1 MGADM
6 LKNYFKIA
14 WRSLLKNRNIFI
26 INSLGLAIG
35 IATCLTISLYVA
47 DEISYDRFN
56 TNASDTYRVVL
67 DAKMGDELIKEAGIM
82 APVASTLKQE
92 LPEIKNTTRIHK
104 FSEAAK
110 VTYQGKT
117 IRKGKLVMVDSTF
130 FDVFTYKFLNGQPK
144 TALIQPNTV
153 VLTQEQAEAYFG
165 KTDPINKSIH
175 IKDIGIWN
183 ENGFQDFS
191 GLFTVTGIIEKM
203 PTNSHFHFDIL
214 ASMASNP
221 FAKSESWL
229 QGQYYTYITLNK
241 GVDLKNL
248 GTKIRTSVNKHLG
261 PEMKAKMGMSLEE
274 SIAKG
279 NNFGLA
285 LQPLLNIH
293 LQSDLRGELEQ
304 GGSLKTVTIF
314 GAVALFMLLIACI
327 NFMNISTA
335 SASKRVKEIGMR
347 KVLGSAKSQLIK
359 QFLSESFIST
369 VFAMLLG
376 IGLFTLCLP
385 YFNQLSNKHIEISSL
400 FTVKYISILLIMT
413 LVISLL
419 AGAYPAF
426 FMSSFNTLQALK
438 NRFTS
443 SGSKGVRSSLVVFQ
457 FAISATLIIGT
468 LVVSQQMNYIQNKD
482 IGYDRKSLIV
492 LREAGFLGNNLDAF
506 RIELKNDVRVKSIT
520 KSAYVPAGPT
530 DSNMQGVMK
539 ANDPAQQ
546 IRIKQYG
553 IDEEYIVTLGMKL
566 ISGRN
571 FTKATDENTQNVII
585 NETAIKSIGLPQNPV
600 GKSIKMANNSGG
612 TTPILTVVGVIKDFH
627 SRSLREPIE
636 PLIMKYNPYFSLII
650 KAENKDIPGLIKSM
664 ESRWNTF
671 GTGEAFNY
679 AFLDELY
686 NETYLRE
693 ANMNFILR
701 IFALLT
707 IFVACLGLF
716 GLITFTTEQRYK
728 EIAIRKTLGSSVSQ
742 IVTLLSKDFLILISI
757 SLLIAFPLGYYMM
770 QNWLQDFEYRIN
782 ISWWIFVLAGLSTV
796 FIAFITI
803 SFKSIKAAMMN
814 PVRSLKTE

>member
-1 MGADM
+1 M
-6 LKNYFKIA
+6 LKNYLKIA
-14 WRSLLKNRNIFI
+14 WRSLMKNRNIFI

-35 IATCLTISLYVA
+35 IATCLTISLFVA
-47 DEISYDRFN
+47 DELSYDRFH
-56 TNASDTYRVVL
+56 TNAKDTYRVVL
-67 DAKMGDELIKEAGIM
+67 NAKMGDELIKEAAIM

-92 LPEIKNTTRIHK
+92 LPEIKYTTRIYK
-104 FSEAAK
+104 FTDAAK
-110 VTYQGKT
+110 VTYQEKT
-117 IRKGKLVMVDSTF
+117 IRRGKMVMADSTF
-130 FDVFTYKFLNGQPK
+130 FDVFDFKFLSGQPK
-144 TALIQPNTV
+144 IALIKPNTV
-153 VLTQEQAEAYFG
+153 VLTKEQAEAYFG

-183 ENGFQDFS
+183 ENGFQDLS

-214 ASMASNP
+214 ASMASNHL
-221 FAKSESWL
+221 AKNESWL

-248 GTKIRTSVNKHLG
+248 EAKIRTSVNKHLG
-261 PEMKAKMGMSLEE
+261 PQMKAKMGMSLEV

-279 NNFGLA
+279 NKFELS
-285 LQPLLNIH
+285 LQPLLDIH
-293 LQSDLRGELEQ
+293 LQSNLRGELEQ
-304 GGSLKTVTIF
+304 GGTLKTVTIF

-327 NFMNISTA
+327 NFMNLSTA

-347 KVLGSAKSQLIK
+347 KVLGSAKSQLIY

-369 VFAMLLG
+369 VFAMILG
-376 IGLFTLCLP
+376 ISLFYLALP
-385 YFNQLSNKHIEISSL
+385 YFNQLSNKHIEISAL
-400 FTVKYISILLIMT
+400 FHIKYISFLMAIT
-413 LVISLL
+413 LSISLL

-482 IGYDRKSLIV
+482 VGYNRKSLIV

-506 RIELKNDVRVKSIT
+506 RNELKNDVRVKSIT
-520 KSAYVPAGPT
+520 KSAFVPAGPT
-530 DSNMQGVMK
+530 DSNMQLVMK
-539 ANDPAQQ
+539 ANDPSQ
-546 IRIKQYG
+546 RLRVREYS
-553 IDEEYIVTLGMKL
+553 IDEEYVPTLGMK
-566 ISGRN
+566 IINGRN
-571 FTKATDENTQNVII
+571 FAKLSDENTTNVII
-585 NETAIKSIGLPQNPV
+585 NETAIKSIGLPKNPV
-600 GKSIKMANNSGG
+600 GSILKMGG
-612 TTPILTVVGVIKDFH
+612 NGDENAPLLTVVGVIKDFH
-627 SRSLREPIE
+627 ARSLREPIE
-636 PLIMKYNPYFSLII
+636 PLIMKYNPYYSLII
-650 KAENKDIPGLIKSM
+650 KAENKDIPSLIKSM

-742 IVTLLSKDFLILISI
+742 IVALLSKDFLLLISI

-782 ISWWIFVLAGLSTV
+782 ISWWIFALAGLFTV
-796 FIAFITI
+796 IIAFITI
-803 SFKSIKAAMMN
+803 SFKSIKAALMN
-814 PVRSLKTE
+814 PVKSLKTE